1 MKTFMEKLRDVL
13 DNSVGKVAYTLSNQ
27 RHMSALRSG
36 MMFTLPFTLLGGIV
50 MIIMFPPITDSLQP
64 TNPIFEFLIAW
75 KSWGASSAVLKAP
88 YYLTM
93 GILSIYTVFGI
104 SYNLSKSHKINQ
116 GYASLIAL
124 CTFLCIATI
133 PFRGEDKVWS
143 IALTYLDAQGMFL
156 GIIVA
161 MVTVEITAFMIKKGM
176 GIKLP
181 DSVPPNITAVFE
193 YLFPLAVNVILFIGV
208 NELCKAG
215 LGYGLVAL
223 VQNLISPLLSFT
235 DSLPSVIIINLFVI
249 GFWFFG
255 IHGAALV
262 ASIIGPIQAT
272 NLAANAAAMST
283 GVLPSAVLAGSFKSI
298 FATQIMYNALLF
310 SVLLVAKSPRL
321 KSICKL
327 SLVPNLFNINEP
339 LIFGLPMV
347 MNVILIIPILI
358 TTVIDTAVFYLLM
371 TSDFIGRVYIA
382 TVATFPAPINAFLS
396 TMDWKA
402 PIVWFLLLI
411 INIVIFIPFVKVFD
425 KQTIEED
432 EQALT
437 QGSEA

>member
-1 MKTFMEKLRDVL
+1 MNTFMNKFRDVL

-36 MMFTLPFTLLGGIV
+36 MVFTLPFTLLGGIV
-50 MIIMFPPITDSLQP
+50 MIMMYPPITDTLQP
-64 TNPIFEFLIAW
+64 SNPLYEFLIAW
-75 KSWGASSAVLKAP
+75 KSWGASSELLKAP

-93 GILSIYTVFGI
+93 GILSVYTVFGI
-104 SYNLSKSHKINQ
+104 SYNLAKSHKINQ

-124 CTFLCIATI
+124 CTFLCIATA
-133 PFRGEDKVWS
+133 PMRGEDKVWS

-156 GIIVA
+156 SIIVA
-161 MVTVEITAFMIKKGM
+161 MVTVEITAIIIKKKL

-193 YLFPLAVNVILFIGV
+193 YLIPLTINIVLFIGL
-208 NELCKAG
+208 NEACKAG
-215 LGYGLVAL
+215 LGYGLVSL
-223 VQNLISPLLSFT
+223 VQNMISPLLSFT

-272 NLAANAAAMST
+272 NLAANAAAMTT
-283 GVLPSAVLAGSFKSI
+283 GGFPTAVLAGSFKSI

-310 SVLLVAKSPRL
+310 SVLLIAKSPRL

-339 LIFGLPMV
+339 MIFGLPMV
-347 MNVILIIPILI
+347 MNVVLIIPILI
-358 TTVIDTAVFYLLM
+358 TTVIDTVVFYLLM
-371 TSDFIGRVYIA
+371 TSDVIGKVYIA

-402 PIVWFLLLI
+402 PIVWFILFGL
-411 INIVIFIPFVKVFD
+411 NILIFIPFVKVFD

-432 EQALT
+432 QKAL
-437 QGSEA
+437 QEVDE